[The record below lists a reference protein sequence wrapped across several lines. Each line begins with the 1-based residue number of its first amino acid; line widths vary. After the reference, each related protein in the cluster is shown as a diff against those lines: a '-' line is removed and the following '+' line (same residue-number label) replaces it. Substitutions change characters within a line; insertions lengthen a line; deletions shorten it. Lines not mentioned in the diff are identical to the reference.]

1 MRRGTLSIPCPRC
14 ETVALKVSQQR
25 GEVLLHFPC
34 YACEGHH
41 FHYRDSHEFWG
52 QNVQAIVCT
61 EGQIPVG
68 LWGRPAAVAARLE
81 SLEHDPLDLM
91 AEKAMEG
98 FFDNPEVMYQLLEAL
113 QTLNDDGALSCPCGR
128 QGLRIDLFPDHLELT
143 CPGCGR
149 YRPIPAARER
159 DLVVLDY
166 LHELPRKAQEW
177 LQRRQ
182 NT

>member
-1 MRRGTLSIPCPRC
+1 MSVSCPRC
-14 ETVALKVSQQR
+14 EAIALKVSQQR

-34 YACEGHH
+34 FACESHH
-41 FHYRDSHEFWG
+41 FQYRDSHDFWT
-52 QNVQAIVCT
+52 QTAAAIVCS
-61 EGQIPVG
+61 EGHVPVG
-68 LWGRPAAVAARLE
+68 LWGRPAAVAARLDA
-81 SLEHDPLDLM
+81 LEHDPLDLM

-113 QTLNDDGALSCPCGR
+113 HTLNEEGALACPCGR

-159 DLVVLDY
+159 DLIVLDH

>member
-1 MRRGTLSIPCPRC
+1 M
-14 ETVALKVSQQR
+14 SQQR

-34 YACEGHH
+34 FACDGHH
-41 FHYRDSHEFWG
+41 FQYWDSQQFWAEKAET
-52 QNVQAIVCT
+52 VVCT
-61 EGQIPVG
+61 ESQMPVG
-68 LWGRPAAVAARLE
+68 LWGRPGAIEARLD
-81 SLEHDPLDLM
+81 SLEHDPLELM

-113 QTLNDDGALSCPCGR
+113 QTLNDEGDLTCPCGR
-128 QGLRIDLFPDHLELT
+128 QALRIDLFPDHLELT
-143 CPGCGR
+143 CPLCGR

-159 DLVVLDY
+159 DLQLLEH
-166 LHELPRKAQEW
+166 LHELPRKTQEW